1 MADRALVSL
10 DQTASPHPPLPRQ
23 QRQRDP
29 PPDLCRDDR
38 LRAAAHRRPPPL
50 RQDLDP
56 ALHRSGRLL
65 PLTTPPP
72 RRHRQTPAHQLKP
85 PAMPKR
91 QKSIELQL
99 CLSFPGQPCA
109 LREREGPSPQ
119 GWEGE
124 GCVHHP
130 RPPAKKGG
138 RCRNG
143 GALSKASPTPSA
155 VSSSKARPVI
165 CSPSGSPSLDSP
177 AGT

>member
-56 ALHRSGRLL
+56 ALHRSGRSVPL
-65 PLTTPPP
+65 PTPPP
-72 RRHRQTPAHQLKP
+72 RRHRQTPAHQPKP

-109 LREREGPSPQ
+109 RGEREGVRGDAS
-119 GWEGE
+119 
-124 GCVHHP
+124 VVTTVS
-130 RPPAKKGG
+130 AAAA
-138 RCRNG
+138 G
-143 GALSKASPTPSA
+143 GAT
-155 VSSSKARPVI
+155 VRY
-165 CSPSGSPSLDSP
+165 
-177 AGT
+177 

>member
-1 MADRALVSL
+1 MADRTAVSL

-29 PPDLCRDDR
+29 PPDLCRDDC

-56 ALHRSGRLL
+56 ALHRSGRSVPL
-65 PLTTPPP
+65 PTPPP

-109 LREREGPSPQ
+109 VRERVGPSPQ

-124 GCVHHP
+124 GEP
-130 RPPAKKGG
+130 AASYRPSRTTGLLNVP
-138 RCRNG
+138 
-143 GALSKASPTPSA
+143 
-155 VSSSKARPVI
+155 RPVI
-165 CSPSGSPSLDSP
+165 SISTVSPCLMFSGAPSVP
-177 AGT
+177 IH